1 MTDKEKLDAILA
13 EEAAASTE
21 NESNVKQQEPV
32 APANEASQYLNTML
46 NHNPVTGRS
55 QEDDDADKKLA
66 ERKGLSKIGDEIG
79 HKAEIRDGWIDVDK
93 SLLGERATFYPEDW
107 QFRVRPA
114 TVEAIRNWSMID
126 DENPLSVDDVFNE
139 VLKSCIAIVTP
150 EGPKPWGNIC
160 SWDRFFF
167 LLLIR
172 EYTFKQGESEVAY
185 EEDCPEC
192 DNPVK
197 FTLTSQSL
205 SYELPD
211 PEVMPMYDRETRTW
225 NIDPTEYDVEADV
238 TTFYVPTLE
247 KDANIKAWLIARYN
261 ENRNKKLDQVF
272 MRFAP
277 WMSQKISK
285 DDTIAKRQMRELE
298 MKYKSWDEEQ
308 FEFFNDVIK
317 NIIVT
322 PDRNLTTV
330 CPVCGEEVV
339 SQIRF
344 PNNISA
350 LFKSTTQRR
359 KKFGSK
365 Q

>member
-13 EEAAASTE
+13 EEAATNTQTPE
-21 NESNVKQQEPV
+21 EQVQEEPK
-32 APANEASQYLNTML
+32 NEASQYLGTRL
-46 NHNPVTGRS
+46 THNPMTGRTLEE
-55 QEDDDADKKLA
+55 EDEDKNFAKN
-66 ERKGLSKIGDEIG
+66 KGLSRIGDEIG
-79 HKAEIRDGWIDVDK
+79 QKAEIRDGWIDVDK

-107 QFRVRPA
+107 QFRIRPA

-150 EGPKPWGNIC
+150 QGPKPWGNIC

-172 EYTFKQGESEVAY
+172 EYTFKQGESEVSY

-197 FTLTSQSL
+197 FVLSSQSL

-225 NIDPTEYDVEADV
+225 NIDPAEYDVEADV

-247 KDANIKAWLIARYN
+247 KDQNIKNWLIARYN
-261 ENRNKKLDQVF
+261 ENRNKKIDQVF

-277 WMSQKISK
+277 WMSPKISK

-298 MKYKSWDEEQ
+298 MKYKGWDEEQ

-322 PDRNLTTV
+322 PDRNLTTI

-350 LFKSTTQRR
+350 LFKSTTKRR

-365 Q
+365 D

>member
-13 EEAAASTE
+13 EEAAASE
-21 NESNVKQQEPV
+21 QQQIIEEKPV
-32 APANEASQYLNTML
+32 NEASQYLGTQLM
-46 NHNPVTGRS
+46 HNPATGRKW
-55 QEDDDADKKLA
+55 EDEDEDKTLA
-66 ERKGLSKIGDEIG
+66 ERKGLSRVGDSIDKNNDFRE
-79 HKAEIRDGWIDVDK
+79 GWIDVNPD
-93 SLLGERATFYPEDW
+93 LLGERAIFYPEGW
-107 QFRVRPA
+107 SFRIRPA

-139 VLKSCIAIVTP
+139 VLKSCLSIMTP
-150 EGPKPWGNIC
+150 EGPRPWGNIC

-172 EYTFKQGESEVAY
+172 EYTFARGESEVSY
-185 EEDCPEC
+185 EEECPEC

-197 FTLTSQSL
+197 FVLTSQSL

-225 NIDPTEYDVEADV
+225 NIDPAEYDVEADPI
-238 TTFYVPTLE
+238 TFYVPTLE
-247 KDANIKAWLIARYN
+247 KDQNIRNWLIARVN
-261 ENRNKKLDQVF
+261 ENRNRKIDQVF

-277 WMSQKISK
+277 WMSPKISK
-285 DDTIAKRQMRELE
+285 DDTIAKRQIREME

-308 FEFFNDVIK
+308 FEFFDEVIR

-322 PDRNLTTV
+322 PDRNLTTT

-350 LFKSTTQRR
+350 LFKSTSSKR
-359 KKFGSK
+359 KKFGSRN
-365 Q
+365 